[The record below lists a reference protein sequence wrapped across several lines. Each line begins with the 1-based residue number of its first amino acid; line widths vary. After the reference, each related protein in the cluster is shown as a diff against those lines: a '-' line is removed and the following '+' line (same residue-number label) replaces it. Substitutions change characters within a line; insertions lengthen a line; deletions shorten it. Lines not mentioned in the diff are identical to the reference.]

1 MSVSKRFENG
11 YPMSIR
17 TAARLSHAPMAG
29 LMGVGVFWGG
39 FAAYIPEFKDRIG
52 ATDAELGLA
61 LMGSA
66 VGGII
71 AMFLGPRLM
80 AHLGR
85 AMLPVAAA
93 GLAVAFAY
101 PLLAGSVPAFAL
113 ALAGMG
119 ASVSMLDIGANMR
132 ISDLEE
138 RHGLHLMNLNH
149 AMFSFAFA
157 AAALSAS
164 LARRAGWPPEWL
176 FPFLAAILILL
187 ILPMIERDGWHV
199 APPAPDGAGHDGIWG
214 AILPASAILFL
225 AFVCENATDS
235 WSALHIER
243 TLGGPAGDG
252 GFGPMMLGLTMGI
265 GRLSGQFAAQKL
277 GEAGLIF
284 WSAAVGVLG
293 AVAIAAAPTPLMAIL
308 GVGLMGLGVAV
319 TVPSANSILG
329 KLVRP
334 DQRGYAISRAWMIGF
349 TGFFIGPT
357 LMGQVAEWA
366 GLRVA
371 FFGVAVLMAIMLP
384 IARAIG
390 RRVAA

>member
-1 MSVSKRFENG
+1 
-11 YPMSIR
+11 
-17 TAARLSHAPMAG
+17 
-29 LMGVGVFWGG
+29 
-39 FAAYIPEFKDRIG
+39 
-52 ATDAELGLA
+52 
-61 LMGSA
+61 MGSA

-80 AHLGR
+80 ALLGR

-93 GLAVAFAY
+93 GLTVALIY

-265 GRLSGQFAAQKL
+265 GRLSGQFAAQRL

-371 FFGVAVLMAIMLP
+371 FFGVAVLMAVMLP